1 MKKIPSSKYRWI
13 ILLLLLVFVNYL
25 ASTFHFRL
33 DLTQEKRYTLSNPTK
48 RLLQHLEEPL
58 TVTVFLSGDL
68 PAGFK
73 KLSQSTDE
81 LLDEF
86 RQTSGNRI
94 QYKFEKPGE
103 GLDDSAKK
111 RMIDSL
117 YMMGISPTNVKAQIK
132 SGESQQQQFVYP
144 GAIVR
149 SGNRA
154 VGIDLL
160 KGQSY
165 EGGLNSL
172 NKAEALLEY
181 KFASAIQ
188 KVSTDSLPAIGYLLG
203 NGEPLTYNVYDLI
216 ERTLKPNYRFDFWE
230 IDKLPFVPAHFDAL
244 VIEKP
249 TQKFTDEQKLKLDQ
263 FVMRGGKIIWLID
276 QLYAEMD
283 SLQRSR
289 SDFVAYDRGLNL
301 DDILFKYGVRINQD
315 LVQDLQC
322 EKVPLVVGNMGN
334 QPQVEFLPF
343 PYFPLLSSYSN
354 HPVSKNL
361 DNILSIFPNSID
373 TVKSPGI
380 RKTVLLAT
388 SDHSRVL
395 STPAIVSWNSV
406 RVEEDQQTYTRSHI
420 PVAVLLEGKFSS
432 LYTNRISS
440 QMRDSLSNVYH
451 HPFVSATDVENRMIV
466 ISDAD
471 IVMNV
476 VTQQEG
482 PLNMGMHQFNK
493 YQYANKD
500 FFLNC
505 LEYLTNP
512 TGILEARSKDY
523 TLRLLDNTKVENNR
537 GYWQFFNIGVPVV
550 FVALCG
556 LLFAWI
562 RKRKYSNPD

>member
-1 MKKIPSSKYRWI
+1 M
-13 ILLLLLVFVNYL
+13 FVNYL
-25 ASTFHFRL
+25 ASTFHFRI

-48 RLLQHLEEPL
+48 RLLQHIEEPL

-73 KLSQSTDE
+73 KLSKSTEE

-117 YMMGISPTNVKAQIK
+117 YMMGISPTNVKAQTK

-149 SGNRA
+149 SGSRT

-216 ERTLKPNYRFDFWE
+216 ERTLKTNYRFDFLE
-230 IDKLPFVPAHFDAL
+230 IDRFPFIPAHFDAL

-249 TQKFTDEQKLKLDQ
+249 TQKFTDDQKLKLDQ

-388 SDHSRVL
+388 SDHSRTL
-395 STPAIVSWNSV
+395 STPAIEVGIACVWKK
-406 RVEEDQQTYTRSHI
+406 TRKHI
-420 PVAVLLEGKFSS
+420 HA
-432 LYTNRISS
+432 RIS
-440 QMRDSLSNVYH
+440 Q
-451 HPFVSATDVENRMIV
+451 
-466 ISDAD
+466 
-471 IVMNV
+471 
-476 VTQQEG
+476 
-482 PLNMGMHQFNK
+482 
-493 YQYANKD
+493 
-500 FFLNC
+500 
-505 LEYLTNP
+505 
-512 TGILEARSKDY
+512 
-523 TLRLLDNTKVENNR
+523 
-537 GYWQFFNIGVPVV
+537 
-550 FVALCG
+550 
-556 LLFAWI
+556 LLFC
-562 RKRKYSNPD
+562 